1 MNKVRQLLGVK
12 GKQVY
17 TISKDSTVLDGLA
30 RMAEKRIGA
39 LLVMEGEQLIGI
51 FTERDLARRVS
62 LVGKLPE
69 KTYIGEVMTR
79 ELITIDADQTVNECM
94 ALMTEKR
101 IRHLP
106 VMDDGKLVGLISIG
120 DVVKDVVEELEH
132 LVKQLQDYITGS
144 R

>member
-69 KTYIGEVMTR
+69 KTYIGDVMTR
-79 ELITIDADQTVNECM
+79 EL
-94 ALMTEKR
+94 
-101 IRHLP
+101 
-106 VMDDGKLVGLISIG
+106 SIG

>member
-17 TISKDSTVLDGLA
+17 TISKDATVMDGLA
-30 RMAEKRIGA
+30 LMAEKRIGA
-39 LLVMEGEQLIGI
+39 LLVMEGEKLIGI

-62 LVGKLPE
+62 LIGKLPE
-69 KTYIGEVMTR
+69 KTHIGEVMTR
-79 ELITIDADQTVNECM
+79 ELITIDADQSVNECM
-94 ALMTEKR
+94 SLMTEKR

-106 VMDDGKLVGLISIG
+106 VMDDGQLVGLISIG
-120 DVVKDVVEELEH
+120 DIVKDVVEELEH